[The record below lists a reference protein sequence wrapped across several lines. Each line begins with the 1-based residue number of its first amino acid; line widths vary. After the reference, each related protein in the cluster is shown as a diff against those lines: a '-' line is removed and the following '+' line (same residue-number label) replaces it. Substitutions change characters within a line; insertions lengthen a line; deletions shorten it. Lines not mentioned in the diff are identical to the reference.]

1 MNNDLTRMSVSRRS
15 FLSGLGALGVVA
27 GLGLTGCGSSHSGSG
42 SASGSSDSASA
53 DGLVIPVSATVTTL
67 NRDLESMAEG
77 FLQLKGFAT
86 ELYIV
91 DGDDTRYYLAKS
103 CKTDDGLT
111 YTLEL
116 RDDLKWHDGEKIT
129 ADDVVFT
136 LDCNAETDNG
146 AGYTNCVF
154 VGDDPVTYEK
164 VDDLTVKIALPS
176 VSASYFEI
184 LGQLVLLPKHAF
196 DGKTDIKS
204 AKANLKDIGSGPYKL
219 KEFKDG
225 ESLSLEAFDDYY
237 EGAPS
242 IKNLTFKVIGDASA
256 QQVAYKNGEVNL
268 LPVTTET
275 VAKEYRD
282 DKDNTLTS
290 IPEGR
295 VNYLAWNKY
304 CDTWSNK
311 DAVAAVFKA
320 LSAQEIVDTAYGES
334 LAVVANSIFSNRTLF
349 HSKGVKAYKQ
359 DVDEAK
365 KLAESSG
372 LAGKTIKLYF
382 NADRSYMKETAQVI
396 QQQLKA
402 IDVTVDV
409 QGVESNGFFD
419 IVFTDQADYELYL
432 NGYAS
437 AGDPDDVVVGMYDG
451 TWGINVDTPQE
462 ILDLFNQG
470 RATVDDQERED
481 IYAELQ
487 QKAHDANLVY
497 PIAYPNYCFVAPSNL
512 KGVDTYQTT
521 PIFEDYTKI
530 EFA

>member
-1 MNNDLTRMSVSRRS
+1 MNNDFNKAGISRRG
-15 FLSGLGALGVVA
+15 FLTGAGALSVLA
-27 GLGLTGCGSSHSGSG
+27 GLGLAGCGSSSSE
-42 SASGSSDSASA
+42 SGSSAAKTAS

-77 FLQLKGFAT
+77 FLQLQGFVSV
-86 ELYIV
+86 LYV
-91 DGDDTRYYLAKS
+91 CDGDDTRYYLAES
-103 CKTDDGLT
+103 CNTDDGLT
-111 YTLEL
+111 YTLKL

-136 LDCNAETDNG
+136 FNCNADTDNG
-146 AGYTNCVF
+146 AGFANVCF
-154 VGDDPVTYEK
+154 IGDDQVTCEK
-164 VDDLTVKIALPS
+164 VDDLTVNFTLPS

-184 LGQLVLLPKHAF
+184 LGHLVLIPEHAF
-196 DGKTDIKS
+196 DGNTDIKS
-204 AKANLKDIGSGPYKL
+204 AKANLTDIGSGPYKL
-219 KEFKDG
+219 KKFKDG
-225 ESLSLEAFDDYY
+225 ESLELEAFEDYF

-256 QQVAYKNGEVNL
+256 QQVAYKNGEINL
-268 LPVTTET
+268 LPVTSET
-275 VAKEYRD
+275 TAKEYRD
-282 DKDNTLTS
+282 SEGSVLNS

-304 CDTWSNK
+304 SKTWENR
-311 DAVAAVFKA
+311 DAVKALFAA
-320 LSAQEIVDTAYGES
+320 LSAKEIVDAAYGES

-349 HSKGVKAYKQ
+349 HSDSVKAYKQ
-359 DVDEAK
+359 DLDTAK

-372 LAGKTIKLYF
+372 LSGKTIKLYF

-419 IVFTDQADYELYL
+419 IVFTEQDDYELYL

-451 TWGINVDTPQE
+451 TWGVNVDTSQE
-462 ILDLFNQG
+462 ILDLFAQG
-470 RATVDDQERED
+470 RTTVDTKQRED
-481 IYAELQ
+481 VYADLQ
-487 QKAHDANLVY
+487 QKAHDENLVF
-497 PIAYPNYCFVAPSNL
+497 PIAYPNYCFVTPDTL
-512 KGVDTYQTT
+512 KGATTYETT

-530 EFA
+530 SFE